1 VAVVGIA
8 LDRLP
13 SPAVTAIVIPAVTP
27 APVASAAIVTVA
39 AAIVTAADIITG
51 VTTVAAII
59 MAAVEGI
66 TLAGSIQEVSSLDMR
81 PGPII
86 PSNILS
92 RRDRMNQ
99 WRPSLIRGEI
109 KGDFWLGGIAVIDLA
124 TSE

>member
-1 VAVVGIA
+1 
-8 LDRLP
+8 
-13 SPAVTAIVIPAVTP
+13 
-27 APVASAAIVTVA
+27 
-39 AAIVTAADIITG
+39 
-51 VTTVAAII
+51 
-59 MAAVEGI
+59 
-66 TLAGSIQEVSSLDMR
+66 MR